1 MVGRVSEPAN
11 KDAIGDSAKPIP
23 TFFKLLLD
31 PKAYRR
37 LRNFIPRST
46 LCPLSRLNCCQ
57 SIQQEIPMN
66 ISPYIAFAAPFAL
79 AACLAAPALAQAPSN
94 NQPVAT
100 LKVLANEVLLPV
112 TVRDKHGDLV
122 TNLTAADFTLTED
135 NRPQVI
141 KSFSIQS
148 NLPFLCGLLVDTSR
162 SVSGAMDN
170 ERAAAGKFVDLM
182 LPADPKNVKGGD
194 QAFLIHFDR
203 EVELLQDF
211 TNARDK
217 LHRELSEMGPTTAEH
232 NNPQG
237 PETGDDNGG
246 YGGRRGGGMRGG
258 GGTQLYDAVYLAA
271 DELMKP
277 KEGRKALIVFS
288 DGVDRGSK
296 ETINEAIGAADHA
309 NVSVYAI
316 YFKGQEERD
325 QSGYPGGGRRGGGWP
340 GGGGG
345 YPGGGGGYPGGGGRP
360 TKQEQVDGKKIMEQ
374 LATRTGARW
383 FEAKK
388 KDSLDDIYNQIAQ
401 ELRGQYLLSYTP
413 DQVDNDGAY
422 HKISLKSKRDDLTV
436 ITREGYYAPG
446 GNSN

>member
-1 MVGRVSEPAN
+1 MR
-11 KDAIGDSAKPIP
+11 
-23 TFFKLLLD
+23 
-31 PKAYRR
+31 
-37 LRNFIPRST
+37 
-46 LCPLSRLNCCQ
+46 
-57 SIQQEIPMN
+57 
-66 ISPYIAFAAPFAL
+66 ISPYLAFAAPLAL
-79 AACLAAPALAQAPSN
+79 AACLAAPAPAQTPASDR
-94 NQPVAT
+94 PVAT
-100 LKVLANEVLLPV
+100 LKVQANEVLLPV
-112 TVRDKHGDLV
+112 TVRDKHGNLV

-162 SVSGAMDN
+162 SVSAAMDN

-182 LPADPKNVKGGD
+182 LPADPKNAKEGD

-203 EVELLQDF
+203 EVELLEDF

-217 LHRELSEMGPTTAEH
+217 LHRELGEMGPTTAEH

-237 PETGDDNGG
+237 PETGGDSSSGG
-246 YGGRRGGGMRGG
+246 SGGSHGGGIHGG
-258 GGTQLYDAVYLAA
+258 GGTQLYDAVYLAS

-277 KEGRKALIVFS
+277 KDGRKALIVFS

-296 ETINEAIGAADHA
+296 ETLNEAIDAADHA
-309 NVSVYAI
+309 NVSVYTI
-316 YFKGQEERD
+316 YFKGEQERSD
-325 QSGYPGGGRRGGGWP
+325 SGFPGGGRHGGMGGGWP

-345 YPGGGGGYPGGGGRP
+345 YPGGGYPGGGGQRP
-360 TKQEQVDGKKIMEQ
+360 TRQEQVDGKKIMED

-388 KDSLDDIYNQIAQ
+388 KDNLEDIYNQIAS

-413 DQVDNDGAY
+413 DQVENDGAY
-422 HKISLKSKRDDLTV
+422 HKIALKAKNDDYIVVTRD
-436 ITREGYYAPG
+436 GYYAPG

>member
-1 MVGRVSEPAN
+1 MR
-11 KDAIGDSAKPIP
+11 
-23 TFFKLLLD
+23 
-31 PKAYRR
+31 
-37 LRNFIPRST
+37 
-46 LCPLSRLNCCQ
+46 
-57 SIQQEIPMN
+57 
-66 ISPYIAFAAPFAL
+66 ISPYLAFAAPLVL
-79 AACLAAPALAQAPSN
+79 AAGFTAPASTQTPSGS
-94 NQPVAT
+94 QPASSDQPAAT
-100 LKVLANEVLLPV
+100 LKVQANEVLLPV
-112 TVRDKHGDLV
+112 TVRDKHGNLV

-148 NLPFLCGLLVDTSR
+148 DLPFLCGLLVDTSR
-162 SVSGAMDN
+162 SVSSALDN

-182 LPADPKNVKGGD
+182 LPADPKNPKQGN

-211 TNARDK
+211 TNAPDK
-217 LHRELSEMGPTTAEH
+217 LHREISEMGPTTAEH

-246 YGGRRGGGMRGG
+246 SSGGRGAGASR
-258 GGTQLYDAVYLAA
+258 GGTQLYDSVYLAS

-277 KEGRKALIVFS
+277 KVGRKALIVFS

-296 ETINEAIGAADHA
+296 ETLNEAIDAADHA
-309 NVSVYAI
+309 NVSVYTI
-316 YFKGQEERD
+316 FFKGEQER
-325 QSGYPGGGRRGGGWP
+325 SNNGFPGGGRHGGMGGGWP

-345 YPGGGGGYPGGGGRP
+345 YPGGGYPGGGGQRP
-360 TKQEQVDGKKIMEQ
+360 TRQEQVDGRKIMED

-388 KDSLDDIYNQIAQ
+388 KDNLEDIYNQVAQ
-401 ELRGQYLLSYTP
+401 ELHGQYLLTYTP
-413 DQVDNDGAY
+413 DKTEDDGAY
-422 HKISLKSKRDDLTV
+422 HKISLKAKKDDYIV
-436 ITREGYYAPG
+436 ITRDGYYAPG